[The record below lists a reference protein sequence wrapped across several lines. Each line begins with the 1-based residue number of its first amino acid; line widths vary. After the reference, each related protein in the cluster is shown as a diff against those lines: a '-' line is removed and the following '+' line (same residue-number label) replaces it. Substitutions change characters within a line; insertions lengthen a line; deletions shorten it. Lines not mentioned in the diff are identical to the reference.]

1 MSVPYMKY
9 EKERKSLKNWAKNMA
24 KDGRLSQY
32 IKEHETP
39 PSLENLDVIKDTLL

>member
-1 MSVPYMKY
+1 MGKQYMKY

-24 KDGRLSQY
+24 EDGCLAGY

-39 PSLENLDVIKDTLL
+39 PSLENLDVIKDILL